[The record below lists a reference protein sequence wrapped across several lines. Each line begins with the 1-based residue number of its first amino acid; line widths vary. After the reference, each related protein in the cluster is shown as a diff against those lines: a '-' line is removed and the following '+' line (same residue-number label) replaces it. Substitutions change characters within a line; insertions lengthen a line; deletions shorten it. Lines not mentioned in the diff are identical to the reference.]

1 MGSPSQTRNATYRWP
16 ASKSTMASVRTPDG
30 SPRRGSYWM
39 KPVAIAAPF
48 HSSSPITPSITG
60 GIAVRTATISFE
72 FDVGTVVC
80 APAAAVQIR
89 NAMAANPSRLRTAPY
104 LTPIRYF
111 KIFCSLNEVFRLGD
125 HHLHVRADVA
135 GWPQMQK
142 DADSGGVIP

>member
-16 ASKSTMASVRTPDG
+16 ASKSTMASVRTADG

-39 KPVAIAAPF
+39 NPGAIAAPL
-48 HSSSPITPSITG
+48 HSSAPITPSITG

-72 FDVGTVVC
+72 LGTVVC

-104 LTPIRYF
+104 LRPIRYF
-111 KIFCSLNEVFRLGD
+111 KIFCSLNEILQLGEY
-125 HHLHVRADVA
+125 HTPTRIQEFGNRGEA
-135 GWPQMQK
+135 
-142 DADSGGVIP
+142 